1 MPGNFDDYLEKVK
14 NRRTQIEYSNSFDD
28 DENIDE
34 EDFNSDLDEDDDLD

>member
-28 DENIDE
+28 EDIDE